1 MKILSTLIGLF
12 FLSLNF
18 QAKAQSAT
26 NFTEED
32 CEGVSYTLFDE
43 LDEGKIIVIAW
54 VMPCGSCSYFGSR
67 AYDAVQTFSESHPG
81 KIEFYLT
88 DDYANTSCS
97 SISSWGNTNSME
109 NHVAFSSSAI
119 NMGDYGTDGMPKV
132 VVLAGTDHSV
142 LYNKNNG
149 SISFDGVVEAI
160 TTALTTVGIDETQ
173 LLNNSLSIFPN
184 PSNGL
189 MSVEFN
195 LPENAKLEVFNLL
208 GDKVLEVNLDKYIA
222 NKKTTIEIDL
232 STQNDG
238 MYLVSLSSDNHKET
252 QIITIGN
259 TIKQNR

>member
-1 MKILSTLIGLF
+1 
-12 FLSLNF
+12 
-18 QAKAQSAT
+18 
-26 NFTEED
+26 
-32 CEGVSYTLFDE
+32 
-43 LDEGKIIVIAW
+43 
-54 VMPCGSCSYFGSR
+54 
-67 AYDAVQTFSESHPG
+67 
-81 KIEFYLT
+81 
-88 DDYANTSCS
+88 
-97 SISSWGNTNSME
+97 
-109 NHVAFSSSAI
+109 
-119 NMGDYGTDGMPKV
+119 MGDYGTDGMPKV

-142 LYNKNNG
+142 LYNENNG

-173 LLNNSLSIFPN
+173 ALNNSLSIFPN